1 MVEFRIYL
9 KVIKVKFSPWI
20 KQQQHI
26 NNFYH
31 AHKRNLFSK
40 KLEIILWN
48 LPAADYINPC
58 KIYISTSMD
67 FFSSFKLYAVEVV
80 NISATHM
87 HLGVMLGSLH
97 IHSSVSDFWRPYIN
111 ILRLITDVKTIWF
124 IEHCM
129 SGLMSA

>member
-1 MVEFRIYL
+1 MVELRIYL

-40 KLEIILWN
+40 RLEIILWN
-48 LPAADYINPC
+48 LPAADYVNPWEMRFHL
-58 KIYISTSMD
+58 YRLLL
-67 FFSSFKLYAVEVV
+67 FLKLRTVEAV
-80 NISATHM
+80 NISAVHI
-87 HLGVMLGSLH
+87 HLGVALGSLL
-97 IHSSVSDFWRPYIN
+97 IHSSVSDFWRPCIN
-111 ILRLITDVKTIWF
+111 IPRLITDVKTNWF
-124 IEHCM
+124 IEHSM